1 MKLGDKMETLDISEP
16 TPQLNE
22 IIQLIEKG
30 ETIIITIKGVPVFR
44 AIPANKKRIGL
55 LAGMPPV
62 PDDIKTPFAEEIE
75 EMFYGKNDQDQ

>member
-1 MKLGDKMETLDISEP
+1 MKSIDITEAP
-16 TPQLNE
+16 PQLNE
-22 IIQLIEKG
+22 IIKITEQGESVLISINGTPK
-30 ETIIITIKGVPVFR
+30 FR

>member
-1 MKLGDKMETLDISEP
+1 METIDITEV

-22 IIQLIEKG
+22 IIKITDQG
-30 ETIIITIKGVPVFR
+30 ESALITINGTPAFR

-55 LAGMPPV
+55 LAGMPHV
-62 PDDIKTPFAEEIE
+62 PDDIKTPFADEIE

>member
-1 MKLGDKMETLDISEP
+1 MKTIELPEIP
-16 TPQLNE
+16 PQLNE
-22 IIQLIEKG
+22 IINFIEEG
-30 ETIIITIKGVPVFR
+30 ESVLITINGTPAFR

-62 PDDIKTPFAEEIE
+62 PDDIKTPFADEIE

>member
-1 MKLGDKMETLDISEP
+1 MKSMNITEVP
-16 TPQLNE
+16 PQLNE
-22 IIQLIEKG
+22 IIKITEKG
-30 ETIIITIKGVPVFR
+30 ESVLITINGTPKFR
-44 AIPANKKRIGL
+44 AIPANRKRIGL

>member
-1 MKLGDKMETLDISEP
+1 MKSMDITEV

-22 IIQLIEKG
+22 IIKITEQG
-30 ETIIITIKGVPVFR
+30 ESVLITINGTPAFR
-44 AIPANKKRIGL
+44 AIPANRKRIGL

-62 PDDIKTPFAEEIE
+62 PDDIKTPFADEIE

>member
-1 MKLGDKMETLDISEP
+1 MKTIDITEIA
-16 TPQLNE
+16 PQLSE
-22 IIQLIEKG
+22 IIKNTEQG
-30 ETIIITIKGVPVFR
+30 ESVLITINGIPAFR

-62 PDDIKTPFAEEIE
+62 PDDIDTPFAKEIE

>member
-1 MKLGDKMETLDISEP
+1 MKTIDI
-16 TPQLNE
+16 TGIAPQLNE
-22 IIQLIEKG
+22 LIKLIEEG
-30 ETIIITIKGVPVFR
+30 ESVLITINGTPTFR

-62 PDDIKTPFAEEIE
+62 PDDIDTPFAKEIE

>member
-1 MKLGDKMETLDISEP
+1 MKTMDISEI

-22 IIQLIEKG
+22 IVKLIKQG
-30 ETIIITIKGVPVFR
+30 ESVLITINGTPSFR

-75 EMFYGKNDQDQ
+75 EMFYGPKDDPQQ

>member
-1 MKLGDKMETLDISEP
+1 MKSMDITEV

-22 IIQLIEKG
+22 IIKITEQG
-30 ETIIITIKGVPVFR
+30 ESVLITINSTPAFR
-44 AIPANKKRIGL
+44 AIPANRKRIDL

-62 PDDIKTPFAEEIE
+62 PDDIKTPFADEIE